1 MLILRIISVVEVMVT
16 GTRLELVSPMEHLD
30 LYSHTSM
37 LIENGCSYNL
47 SLVSV
52 GNEGMIL

>member
-1 MLILRIISVVEVMVT
+1 MVT